1 MTWRSRGLG
10 QTEEG
15 HTEPI
20 RLLTF
25 IKLSRERE
33 INSLVYFTSDI
44 MRMNEQ
50 GMIEGYLWNFGKPAM
65 HVNTLDGTL
74 QKLG

>member
-1 MTWRSRGLG
+1 
-10 QTEEG
+10 
-15 HTEPI
+15 
-20 RLLTF
+20 
-25 IKLSRERE
+25 
-33 INSLVYFTSDI
+33 

-50 GMIEGYLWNFGKPAM
+50 GMIEGCLWNFRKPAM